1 MSEQSSEQ
9 NVDKINQ
16 TPASVSEAATD
27 KAFLNT
33 LRQSIDAVDCEIQT
47 LINNRAKLA
56 QQVATVKKNHVANS
70 PDAEKTNPIFYR
82 PEREAQVLKAVME
95 RNTGP
100 IADDK
105 MARLFREIMSV
116 CLDLEAPQRIAFL

>member
-9 NVDKINQ
+9 NMDKLNQ
-16 TPASVSEAATD
+16 AIAGANDTATE
-27 KAFLNT
+27 KAFLDDI
-33 LRQSIDAVDCEIQT
+33 RQSIDTVDCEIQT

-56 QQVATVKKNHVANS
+56 QQVAAVKKQHIVNNPTADNS
-70 PDAEKTNPIFYR
+70 NPIFYR

-116 CLDLEAPQRIAFL
+116 

>member
-1 MSEQSSEQ
+1 MSEQSPEQ
-9 NVDKINQ
+9 NLDNLNQ
-16 TPASVSEAATD
+16 TPASVDEAATD

-56 QQVATVKKNHVANS
+56 QQVATVKKDHVANS
-70 PDAEKTNPIFYR
+70 SDAEKTNPIFYR

-100 IADDK
+100 IADEK
-105 MARLFREIMSV
+105 MA
-116 CLDLEAPQRIAFL
+116 